1 MDVAGAQLTII
12 IKYRVEP
19 ESLPAFLEL
28 LRRNSRDT
36 LADDGCFR
44 MNRRSMEA
52 LPEPLSSQNLWRAQ
66 VDIEKHRA
74 KPGHNA

>member
-1 MDVAGAQLTII
+1 MDVAGAQLSII
-12 IKYRVEP
+12 TEYRVEP

-44 MNRRSMEA
+44 MNRRPMEA
-52 LPEPLSSQNLWRAQ
+52 LPEPLSSQNLWRGQ

-74 KPGHNA
+74 KPGHIA